1 MQGRQSTK
9 LAQARVLT
17 LYAGR
22 WLDLLDF
29 LAHEAAPVFSPS
41 VSTYHDMLD
50 PDGTDAAR
58 LAACWAMHRHV
69 LRRVNAERLHGEAT
83 YARVRPV
90 DPYGHCWRTT
100 RDGAALETIACMLST
115 AIQLF
120 ESGSNQ
126 FRG

>member
-1 MQGRQSTK
+1 MQNSQSTK

-29 LAHEAAPVFSPS
+29 QAHQSAPVFSPS

-58 LAACWAMHRHV
+58 FAACWAMHHHV
-69 LRRVNAERLHGEAT
+69 LRRAKAERLQGEAT
-83 YARVRPV
+83 YTRLRPV
-90 DPYGHCWRTT
+90 DPYGHRWRTT
-100 RDGAALETIACMLST
+100 RDGAALETISCMLSS
-115 AIQLF
+115 AIELF
-120 ESGSNQ
+120 GSTIHEAN
-126 FRG
+126 R

>member
-1 MQGRQSTK
+1 MQGSQSTK

-29 LAHEAAPVFSPS
+29 QAHEAAPVFSPS

-69 LRRVNAERLHGEAT
+69 LRRADAERSRGEAT
-83 YARVRPV
+83 HARIRAV
-90 DPYGHCWRTT
+90 DPYGHRWRTT
-100 RDGAALETIACMLST
+100 RDGAALETIACMLSS
-115 AIQLF
+115 AIELF
-120 ESGSNQ
+120 GSSL
-126 FRG
+126 REVDG